1 MRKQPAGVRKAVTPR
16 NVARESASRG
26 KPGTSQLMSA
36 IPKSAR
42 PSLTGART
50 GAVNAAAARSPI
62 VKDAPIGPEEAKEK
76 YGALLNSYEMEEIMQ
91 YPEIYYVGS
100 LSKKV
105 KLNNSPA
112 ANYGF
117 DLSNHHYRAN
127 TGDHIAYRYEI
138 RSILGKGAFGQVLRC
153 FDHKTK
159 EQVALK
165 IIVNA
170 KEIEKQAKAETEIL
184 RLLNEDDKD
193 GSSHIVKIIDSFM
206 FRTHVCAIFEVL
218 GQNLYE
224 FSKANM
230 FRPFP
235 MRHVKVIMKQVLIA
249 LSFIHKHGIVHC
261 DMKPENVLLVPGSN
275 TQVRVIDLGSA
286 CRVGQKHFDYIQS
299 RFYRAPEVMLGIKYG
314 PPMDIWS
321 VGCIIGEMVS
331 GRPIFCGDS
340 EGHQMQILISALGM
354 PPAELIAA
362 APRKSTFFDADG
374 NPKAVG
380 KRKKLP
386 PTTLAKVVRS
396 NDHDLLDLLTKC
408 FIWDQHKRIT
418 ADEALRHPFFEI
430 KETSEQKITLRPA
443 TANNHG
449 APGKRPAVV
458 LKRV

>member
-1 MRKQPAGVRKAVTPR
+1 
-16 NVARESASRG
+16 
-26 KPGTSQLMSA
+26 
-36 IPKSAR
+36 
-42 PSLTGART
+42 
-50 GAVNAAAARSPI
+50 
-62 VKDAPIGPEEAKEK
+62 
-76 YGALLNSYEMEEIMQ
+76 MEEIMQ

-105 KLNNSPA
+105 KLNTSPA
-112 ANYGF
+112 LNYGF
-117 DLSNHHYRAN
+117 DMSNHHYRAN

-165 IIVNA
+165 IIVNT

-184 RLLNEDDKD
+184 RLLNKDDKD
-193 GSSHIVKIIDSFM
+193 GSSHIVRIIDSFM

-235 MRHVKVIMKQVLIA
+235 MRHVKVIMKQVLVA

-275 TQVRVIDLGSA
+275 TNVRVIDLGSA

-340 EGHQMQILISALGM
+340 EGHQMQILISALNM
-354 PPAELIAA
+354 PPTELIEK
-362 APRKSTFFDADG
+362 APRRGTFFDAEG
-374 NPKAVG
+374 NLKVTG
-380 KRKKLP
+380 KRKRIP
-386 PTTLAKVVRS
+386 PTSLAKIVRS
-396 NDHDLLDLLTKC
+396 NDHDLLDLLSRC
-408 FIWDQHKRIT
+408 FAWDQNSRIT
-418 ADEALRHPFFEI
+418 ADDALKHPFFDV
-430 KETSEQKITLRPA
+430 KEAPEQKKVTLRPA
-443 TANNHG
+443 TTHEG
-449 APGKRPAVV
+449 ATARRPVM
-458 LKRV
+458 KRV